1 MQFSLNMSLRPL
13 VHLRDTFIV
22 GKCLLNLPIKVYLGL
37 TGAYQRHSDDKV
49 ESKLRGEL

>member
-1 MQFSLNMSLRPL
+1 M

-22 GKCLLNLPIKVYLGL
+22 CKCLLNLPTKIHLGL
-37 TGAYQRHSDDKV
+37 TGDSQRRSDDKV